1 MHKCWPRGFLR
12 QERAGI
18 SLLWLTGR
26 YLLVEGLYYIAR
38 RAALFTT
45 EIFISFQPAY
55 THISYLPVVV
65 ILLYLMG
72 SYNNHNRKRK
82 QNG

>member
-38 RAALFTT
+38 SAAFCPKG
-45 EIFISFQPAY
+45 SAAA
-55 THISYLPVVV
+55 S
-65 ILLYLMG
+65 LLATVLWEECGRIYE
-72 SYNNHNRKRK
+72 N
-82 QNG
+82 